1 MRKPGSDPM
10 IMEAAFHLWSAATC
24 RSFFSCDRQI
34 LLDVRGILRDSIK
47 SGDKSP
53 HCYVDVKRQ
62 VRFEGF
68 SPSCSIDSF
77 SLSPKRE
84 CYLEVKRQV

>member
-53 HCYVDVKRQ
+53 HSKLTAATPRGEPDLGDHAVMRQ
-62 VRFEGF
+62 IGVG
-68 SPSCSIDSF
+68 
-77 SLSPKRE
+77 
-84 CYLEVKRQV
+84 